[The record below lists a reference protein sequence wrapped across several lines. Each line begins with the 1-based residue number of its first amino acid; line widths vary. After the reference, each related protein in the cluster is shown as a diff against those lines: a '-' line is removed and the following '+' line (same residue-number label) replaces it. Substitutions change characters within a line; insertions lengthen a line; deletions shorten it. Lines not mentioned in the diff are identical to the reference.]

1 MTMTDTSTETD
12 ARPILE
18 RARSAMSG
26 LTTVQAAI
34 TAVVEQ
40 LRQARAS
47 VRPEEAV
54 VDVALE
60 AVLDG
65 DPVPADLADR
75 VLQIRRSNE
84 ATLATAQILGPVER
98 RLEERLQAVHRTRA
112 DDALTVLAT
121 ELDAALT
128 AASPVLAR
136 LGSVDDADT
145 AITSGRVNEWKEA
158 GHLATRYAA
167 VRDAQRVIVAGALDP
182 PDQARLTA
190 RVSPAIRDL
199 VDNFGVVRQPHL
211 HFPEVGT
218 GVNRSEVRVG
228 QSRIFSGRIVT
239 DAHTDRPARPRPWTT
254 GDPVA
259 DLRFLVRDH
268 VIAWVP
274 TVAELTGARDEHE
287 RRKQAEARAEAER
300 RPGDEQ
306 PERRLPRGR
315 QMPPPSAALIDRLAR
330 EELGEPV

>member
-1 MTMTDTSTETD
+1 MTDTSTETD

-54 VDVALE
+54 VEYALDALLGGG
-60 AVLDG
+60 AVPD
-65 DPVPADLADR
+65 DLGSR

-84 ATLATAQILGPVER
+84 AALATAQVLGPLER
-98 RLEERLQAVHRTRA
+98 RLQERLLAVHREQA
-112 DDALTVLAT
+112 DPALNVLAAELLELLT
-121 ELDAALT
+121 EAR
-128 AASPVLAR
+128 PVLAR
-136 LGSVDDADT
+136 LNGVDDAED
-145 AITSGRVNEWKEA
+145 AIAADRVDEWRQAVALTS
-158 GHLATRYAA
+158 RYAA

>member
-1 MTMTDTSTETD
+1 MSDTSKIATD

-18 RARSAMSG
+18 RARAAMSG
-26 LTTVQAAI
+26 LTTVEAAI
-34 TAVVEQ
+34 TEVAEQ

-167 VRDAQRVIVAGALDP
+167 VRDAQRIVVAAALDP

-190 RVSPAIRDL
+190 RVSPAIRSL
-199 VDNFGVVRQPHL
+199 VDDYGHIRQPDRH
-211 HFPEVGT
+211 HATVGT
-218 GVNRSEVRVG
+218 GGSGSGEVRVG
-228 QSRIFSGRIVT
+228 QTRIFSGRLVV
-239 DAHTDRPARPRPWTT
+239 DSHVDRPVRPRPWTT
-254 GDPVA
+254 GDVLS
-259 DLRFLVRDH
+259 DLRFVCRDD
-268 VIAWVP
+268 VEPWVP
-274 TVAELTGARDEHE
+274 TINELTGARDEHQS
-287 RRKQAEARAEAER
+287 RMQTEARAEAER
-300 RPGDEQ
+300 RPGDDD
-306 PERRLPRGR
+306 PRLAPGRR
-315 QMPPPSAALIDRLAR
+315 MPPPPAALLDRLAR
-330 EELGEPV
+330 EELGEPA

>member
-1 MTMTDTSTETD
+1 MTNTTATEPD

-18 RARSAMSG
+18 RARAAMHGRSK
-26 LTTVQAAI
+26 I
-34 TAVVEQ
+34 ETALSEVAEQ
-40 LRQARAS
+40 LQQARGAI
-47 VRPEEAV
+47 RPEETV

-60 AVLDG
+60 VIRDGGAVPD
-65 DPVPADLADR
+65 DLGDR
-75 VLQIRRSNE
+75 VLKIRRANE
-84 ATLATAQILGPVER
+84 SAFAEASVLGPLES
-98 RLEERLQAVHRTRA
+98 RLRERLLAVHREQA
-112 DDALTVLAT
+112 DDALTVLAD
-121 ELDAALT
+121 ELLELLT
-128 AASPVLAR
+128 AARPVLAR
-136 LGSVDDADT
+136 LGSDVDSADT
-145 AITSGRVNEWKEA
+145 AITSGRVNEWRQA
-158 GHLATRYAA
+158 GQLGTRYTE
-167 VRDAQRVIVAGALDP
+167 VRDVQRIVVAGALDP
-182 PDQARLTA
+182 PDQARVTS
-190 RVSPAIRDL
+190 RVSATVRDL